1 MVATVETVS
10 PLERRITIKVPMQA
24 LEVEIGTRIS
34 RMARTAKLPGF
45 RPGKV
50 PMKMVEQMYG
60 SKVRDEVLSGAVE
73 KSFGDAVQE
82 NKLRVA
88 GFPNIEHKPF
98 VEAAGEF
105 EYVATFEVF
114 PEVNIGDLSK
124 LKIERNTLEVGEKD
138 VEQTINVM
146 REQRASYEPVKR
158 TAKKGDRVNIS
169 LKASM
174 DGQLVES
181 TAEEGLD
188 IILGAAGR
196 IAEFDENIT
205 GSKAGAEKAFD
216 ITYPTD
222 HNPAQLAGKTVS
234 YELIVN
240 SVAQAVLPEVDT
252 AFAKALGVENGDVEQ
267 MKSDIKESL
276 TQEVQKRVKAK
287 LKEQVFTALV
297 ENTPLELPKALIG
310 IEIERLMQMTAQ
322 NLQQRGADISTL
334 QLEPSMFE
342 EQAKRGVALRLILSE
357 LVIKNN
363 LQASAEQIR
372 TMVDQFA
379 VSFEQPDQVVKWY
392 YTDVKRLDEP
402 AALATEENVVKFVTD
417 AAKVT
422 DKKVKFDDFMGNA

>member
-24 LEVEIGTRIS
+24 LEVEIGTRIN
-34 RMARTAKLPGF
+34 RLARTAKLQGF

-60 SKVRDEVLSGAVE
+60 SQVRDEVLSGAVE

-98 VEAAGEF
+98 VEATGEF

-114 PEVNIGDLSK
+114 PEVKIGDLSK
-124 LKIERNTLEVGEKD
+124 LKIERSTLEVGENDIEK
-138 VEQTINVM
+138 TINVM
-146 REQRASYEPVKR
+146 REQRATYEPVKR
-158 TAKKGDRVNIS
+158 AAKKGDRVNIV
-169 LKASM
+169 LNASI

-181 TAEEGLD
+181 TGDEGLD

-196 IAEFDENIT
+196 VPEFDENVMGAKT
-205 GSKAGAEKAFD
+205 GTAKTFE
-216 ITYPTD
+216 ITYPSD

-234 YELIVN
+234 YDLTVN
-240 SVAQAVLPEVDT
+240 SVSQAVLPVVDA
-252 AFAKALGVENGDVEQ
+252 AFAKALGVVSGDIET
-267 MKSDIKESL
+267 MKSEIKESL

-287 LKEQVFTALV
+287 LKEQVFNALV
-297 ENTPLELPKALIG
+297 ENVPLELPKALIG
-310 IEIERLMQMTAQ
+310 LEIDRIMQMTSQ
-322 NLQQRGADISTL
+322 NLQQRGVDLANV
-334 QLEPSMFE
+334 QLEPNMFQD
-342 EQAKRGVALRLILSE
+342 QAKRGVALRLILGE
-357 LVIKNN
+357 LVVKNN

-372 TMVDQFA
+372 AMVDQFA
-379 VSFEQPDQVVKWY
+379 VSFEQPEQVVKWY
-392 YTDVKRLDEP
+392 YADVKRLDEP
-402 AALATEENVVKFVTD
+402 AALATEENVVTFVTA

>member
-10 PLERRITIKVPMQA
+10 PLERRMTIKVPMQSVQ
-24 LEVEIGTRIS
+24 VEIGTRIN
-34 RMARTAKLPGF
+34 RLARTAKLQGF

-60 SKVRDEVLSGAVE
+60 SQVRDEVLSGAVE

-98 VEAAGEF
+98 IEATGEF
-105 EYVATFEVF
+105 EYIATFEVF
-114 PEVNIGDLSK
+114 PEVKVGDLSQ
-124 LKIERNTLEVGEKD
+124 LTIERSTLEIGEKD

-146 REQRASYEPVKR
+146 REQRATYEPVKR
-158 TAKKGDRVNIS
+158 AARKGDRVNII
-169 LKASM
+169 LNASM

-181 TAEEGLD
+181 TGDEGLD

-196 IAEFDENIT
+196 VPEFDENVI
-205 GSKAGAEKAFD
+205 GAKAGAAKVFE
-216 ITYPTD
+216 ITYPAD

-234 YELIVN
+234 YDLTVN
-240 SVAQAVLPEVDT
+240 SVSQAVLPEVDT
-252 AFAKALGVENGDVEQ
+252 AFAKALGVETGDVEK
-267 MKSDIKESL
+267 MKSEIKESL

-297 ENTPLELPKALIG
+297 ESVDLQLPKALIG
-310 IEIERLMQMTAQ
+310 LEIDRLMQMTTQ
-322 NLQQRGADISTL
+322 NLQQRGVDVANV
-334 QLEPSMFE
+334 QLEPEMFQ
-342 EQAKRGVALRLILSE
+342 EQAKRGVALRLILGE
-357 LVIKNN
+357 LVVKNA
-363 LQASAEQIR
+363 LHATAEQIR
-372 TMVDQFA
+372 AMVDQFA

-392 YTDVKRLDEP
+392 YADVKRLDEP
-402 AALATEENVVKFVTD
+402 AALATEENVVTFVTL

-422 DKKVKFDDFMGNA
+422 NKKVKFDDFMGNA

>member
-10 PLERRITIKVPMQA
+10 PLERRMTIKVPMQSVQ
-24 LEVEIGTRIS
+24 VEIGTRIN
-34 RMARTAKLPGF
+34 RLARTAKLQGF

-60 SKVRDEVLSGAVE
+60 SQVRDEVLSGAVE

-98 VEAAGEF
+98 IEATGEF
-105 EYVATFEVF
+105 EYIATFEVF
-114 PEVNIGDLSK
+114 PEVKVGDLSQ
-124 LKIERNTLEVGEKD
+124 LTIERSTLEIGEKD

-146 REQRASYEPVKR
+146 REQRATYEPVKR
-158 TAKKGDRVNIS
+158 AARKGDRVNII
-169 LKASM
+169 LNASM

-181 TAEEGLD
+181 TGDEGLD

-196 IAEFDENIT
+196 VPEFDENVI
-205 GSKAGAEKAFD
+205 GAKAGAAKVFE
-216 ITYPTD
+216 ITYPAD

-234 YELIVN
+234 YDLTVN
-240 SVAQAVLPEVDT
+240 SVSQAVLPEVDT
-252 AFAKALGVENGDVEQ
+252 AFAKALGVETGDVEK
-267 MKSDIKESL
+267 MKSEIKESL

-297 ENTPLELPKALIG
+297 ESVDLQLPKALIG
-310 IEIERLMQMTAQ
+310 LEIDRLMQMTTQ
-322 NLQQRGADISTL
+322 NLQQRGVDVANV
-334 QLEPSMFE
+334 QLEPEMFQ
-342 EQAKRGVALRLILSE
+342 EQAKRGVALRLILGE
-357 LVIKNN
+357 LVVKNA
-363 LQASAEQIR
+363 LHATAEQIR
-372 TMVDQFA
+372 AMVDQFA

-392 YTDVKRLDEP
+392 YADVKRLDEP
-402 AALATEENVVKFVTD
+402 AALATEENVVTFVTS

-422 DKKVKFDDFMGNA
+422 NKKVKFDDFMGNA

>member
-24 LEVEIGTRIS
+24 LEVEIGTRIN

-50 PMKMVEQMYG
+50 PMKIVEQMYG
-60 SKVRDEVLSGAVE
+60 SQVRDEVLSGAVE

-98 VEAAGEF
+98 VEATGEF

-114 PEVNIGDLSK
+114 PEVKVGDLTK
-124 LKIERNTLEVGEKD
+124 LKIERSTLDISEKD

-146 REQRASYEPVKR
+146 REQRATYEPAKR
-158 TAKKGDRVNIS
+158 AAKKGDRVNIV
-169 LKASM
+169 LNASI

-181 TAEEGLD
+181 TGDEGLD

-196 IAEFDENIT
+196 VPEFDDNVI
-205 GSKAGAEKAFD
+205 GAKAGIAKVFE
-216 ITYPTD
+216 ITYPAD

-234 YELIVN
+234 YDLTVN
-240 SVAQAVLPEVDT
+240 SVSQAVLPEVDSV
-252 AFAKALGVENGDVEQ
+252 FAKALGVDSGDVEK
-267 MKSDIKESL
+267 MKSEIKDSL
-276 TQEVQKRVKAK
+276 SQEVQKRVKAK

-297 ENTPLELPKALIG
+297 ENVPLELPKALIG
-310 IEIERLMQMTAQ
+310 LEIDRLMQMTAQ
-322 NLQQRGADISTL
+322 NLQQRGVEVANVQL
-334 QLEPSMFE
+334 QPEMFQD
-342 EQAKRGVALRLILSE
+342 QAKRGVALRLILGE
-357 LVIKNN
+357 LVVKNE
-363 LQASAEQIR
+363 LQATAEQIR
-372 TMVDQFA
+372 AMVDQFA
-379 VSFEQPDQVVKWY
+379 VSFEQPEQVVKWY
-392 YTDVKRLDEP
+392 YADVKRLDEP
-402 AALATEENVVKFVTD
+402 AALATEENVVTFV
-417 AAKVT
+417 ASLAKVT